1 MTQSRG
7 RWWKNSNLCRYYA
20 RVTAALLVSV
30 GLIAITGGL
39 SWQFPSGIYHV
50 VIGLLF
56 GYVGFFVRDLEAV
69 RQTVGR
75 LGVLLLI
82 VKVATILVPLLWEEH
97 LHWGS
102 IEVTCLVVGI
112 TSILAA
118 RYLRDAEPRSTIR

>member
-1 MTQSRG
+1 M
-7 RWWKNSNLCRYYA
+7 
-20 RVTAALLVSV
+20 
-30 GLIAITGGL
+30 
-39 SWQFPSGIYHV
+39 
-50 VIGLLF
+50 
-56 GYVGFFVRDLEAV
+56 
-69 RQTVGR
+69 
-75 LGVLLLI
+75 LLI